1 MILAWDSLTGAPVAA
16 HTAAKQVMSV
26 KNLIP
31 YDPIDLMALLELY
44 MEDYNNES
52 LRDVVTAYT
61 HLM

>member
-1 MILAWDSLTGAPVAA
+1 MKEEGLE
-16 HTAAKQVMSV
+16 SV